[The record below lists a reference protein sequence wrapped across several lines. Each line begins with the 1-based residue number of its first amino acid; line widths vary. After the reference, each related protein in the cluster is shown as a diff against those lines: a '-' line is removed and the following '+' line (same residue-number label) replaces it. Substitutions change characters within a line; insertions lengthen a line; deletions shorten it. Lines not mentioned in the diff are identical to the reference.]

1 MKLRIILLSLLSL
14 CFFSSCRHTDIKEL
28 VKQLAEQESD
38 TTGYTKAAKHL
49 MPFHAVVVD
58 CFADVTY
65 TQTSDESRVEIMA
78 PPQSL
83 QYVESVVRNGRLE
96 IGINRRHTLPREAVI
111 VVKVFAPSVSVFTLN
126 GGKCLRLGKVNSAV
140 PMLINVCGIGA
151 VTCRELKAPSID
163 LEVEGAGNMDLQ
175 GIDTQQLE
183 ASINGA
189 GNIILAG
196 KAATR
201 TVEVQGVGHIDTT
214 NLTK

>member
-1 MKLRIILLSLLSL
+1 MKLSLFLLSLLSL
-14 CFFSSCRHTDIKEL
+14 FFLSSCHHTDIKEL

-38 TTGYTKAAKHL
+38 TTGYTKTTKHL
-49 MPFHAVVVD
+49 MPFHAVFVD

-65 TQTSDESRVEIMA
+65 TQTADESRIEIMA

-96 IGINRRHTLPREAVI
+96 IGINRRHTLPNEAVV
-111 VVKVFAPSVSVFTLN
+111 VVKVFAPSVSVFSLS
-126 GGKCLRLGKVNSAV
+126 GGKCLRMGKVNSSV

-151 VTCRELKAPSID
+151 VTSRELKAPSID
-163 LEVEGAGNMDLQ
+163 VEVEGAGNMDLQ

-189 GNIILAG
+189 GNIILSG
-196 KAATR
+196 KATSR
-201 TVEVQGVGHIDTT
+201 SVEVQGVGHIDTT